1 MMSSMFLHAVILV
14 AASAVTVA
22 LGLLVSRLSSR
33 RLQGRARSDV
43 LSSYV
48 AVIGTL
54 YAVLL
59 AFVLLSVWEQ
69 SDAAHGASDRE
80 ASAVADLARLTDGL
94 PEAAAIRVR
103 AAVRHYARAVI
114 DDEWPRMAEGGR
126 SERVDRALDEVWAAL
141 IGIEPPPGRAGVF
154 NQALT
159 LARSIGDAR
168 QDRLSQ
174 ARPSVQPVIWVLL
187 VGGGVLVLV
196 STYFFEVAP
205 IVYLP
210 VNGGLTLM
218 IAFILYLIFAFDHPF
233 SFDVGTGPDA
243 LRAVLEHL
251 K

>member
-1 MMSSMFLHAVILV
+1 MLLHGVILV
-14 AASAVTVA
+14 AGSALTVA
-22 LGLLVSRLSSR
+22 VGMLLSRLSSR
-33 RLQGRARSDV
+33 RLQGRVRSDV

-69 SDAAHGASDRE
+69 YDTANGASDRE
-80 ASAVADLARLTDGL
+80 ASAVADLARLADGL
-94 PEAAAIRVR
+94 PEPGAARVR
-103 AAVRHYARAVI
+103 AAVRQYSTAVI
-114 DDEWPRMAEGGR
+114 DDEWARMADGGR
-126 SERVDRALDEVWAAL
+126 SARVDRAADEIWAAL
-141 IGIEPPPGRAGVF
+141 LAIEPPPGRAGVF

-159 LARSIGDAR
+159 LARNVGDAR

-187 VGGGVLVLV
+187 VGGGVLLLL

-205 IVYLP
+205 IVHLP

-233 SFDVGTGPDA
+233 SFDVGSGPDA
-243 LRAVLEHL
+243 LRAVLTHL